1 LSLGSYYMARL
12 NDPPI
17 APPVE
22 SIDALKRRFIRQNRE
37 IARVNSTQSLR
48 IRNLEAEIS
57 RLLAENISIREQAIN
72 IAQESERWRAAY
84 KATAE
89 ITSLKN
95 RLEAKLQEVNTLVTE
110 LGELPAKTAK
120 RKSGPRKS
128 IIVVN
133 NARSPAEK
141 EWRNQ
146 QTIGGVLNA
155 ERAEQ
160 EGRLPAILE
169 EKQYPRRTLDH
180 AELQTP
186 VDDLGN
192 PLESPQLGP
201 PPVAHFD
208 VPETDDYNQNMD
220 PEKSPQPQKQPQ
232 PIVPLS
238 VNLENRKKRRT
249 SALLQ
254 HIPKDEDPPI
264 VLPESVSTLKAG
276 AKRKLDASVLDD
288 RRNTAIIS
296 ADDFVF
302 KKAERDVDAHGTRFV
317 RPIRKTMQDAAAA
330 PSPAKDVPAVRKI
343 LASKST
349 NSPSKARV
357 RVSEKP
363 FMQKDGSQDELK
375 IPKRPDRSHDIPD
388 IISQDWKQNNFDATS
403 QHQLPPKTPF
413 SNDILSPASTEPSAR
428 VQEMA
433 ITNSVEDVLNG
444 SIGRGSRR
452 ARAAISYAEPSLR
465 DKMRRPGKELVGA
478 LEGIDKR
485 VREGSYGPSERAIS
499 EVPTPQI
506 KHERLE
512 LPAEWTK
519 LPRPNEEAPSPLR
532 DKTSKSPDEAN
543 EQIPRKPSVKRRLSG
558 KASLGITADYTA
570 DFTISD
576 ENELE
581 NAVRRLSIFD
591 PPSSSPPSGRVSGG
605 PYPDTIEVEPL
616 KRAKSTSAVASK
628 ARRHSV
634 AMNSAANGAGLS
646 HARSVSDLSTRP
658 SSRQSL
664 VGAGSRPGSAASAGR
679 PGSATGL
686 SAQSG
691 ETRAGLKTSTST
703 SRFGSDASRG
713 VGNESRK
720 KPTVPV
726 ILETDMAGT
735 RASSRRRS
743 MMV

>member
-1 LSLGSYYMARL
+1 MARL

-95 RLEAKLQEVNTLVTE
+95 RLEAKLQEVNTIVTE
-110 LGELPAKTAK
+110 LGELPAKTAR

-141 EWRNQ
+141 DWRNQ

-169 EKQYPRRTLDH
+169 EKQHPGSTLDH
-180 AELQTP
+180 TELQTP

-192 PLESPQLGP
+192 PMESPEIGP

-220 PEKSPQPQKQPQ
+220 PEKSPQPHKQPQ

-254 HIPKDEDPPI
+254 HIPKDDDPPI
-264 VLPESVSTLKAG
+264 ILPESMSTLKAG
-276 AKRKLDASVLDD
+276 SKRKSDASILEGKRHVAVVA
-288 RRNTAIIS
+288 T
-296 ADDFVF
+296 DDFVF
-302 KKAERDVDAHGTRFV
+302 KKAERDIDSHGTRFTRPV
-317 RPIRKTMQDAAAA
+317 RKAMQDFA
-330 PSPAKDVPAVRKI
+330 PTASPIKDPPPIRKI
-343 LASKST
+343 LAPKST

-357 RVSEKP
+357 HVSDKP
-363 FMQKDGSQDELK
+363 SMQRDGSQDELK
-375 IPKRPDRSHDIPD
+375 IPKRLNRIDATATAM
-388 IISQDWKQNNFDATS
+388 SQEWKQNDFDSAL
-403 QHQLPPKTPF
+403 QHQLQPKTPY
-413 SNDILSPASTEPSAR
+413 SDDILSPVSTEPSAR
-428 VQEMA
+428 MQEMA
-433 ITNSVEDVLNG
+433 ITNSVEDVLSG
-444 SIGRGSRR
+444 SIGRSSRR
-452 ARAAISYAEPSLR
+452 ARAAVSYAEPSLR

-478 LEGIDKR
+478 VEGIDKR
-485 VREGSYGPSERAIS
+485 VREGSCGPERATS
-499 EVPTPQI
+499 EGPTPIPMQV

-519 LPRPNEEAPSPLR
+519 LTHAKEEAPSPLR
-532 DKTSKSPDEAN
+532 DKQSKSPEDVK
-543 EQIPRKPSVKRRLSG
+543 EQAQKKKSVKRRLSG
-558 KASLGITADYTA
+558 KASLGISADYTA
-570 DFTISD
+570 DFTITN

-591 PPSSSPPSGRVSGG
+591 PPSSSPASGRVSGG
-605 PYPDTIEVEPL
+605 PYPEIIDVEPL
-616 KRAKSTSAVASK
+616 KRSK
-628 ARRHSV
+628 ASAAATSKVRRHSV
-634 AMNSAANGAGLS
+634 ATNSSMAPSLG
-646 HARSVSDLSTRP
+646 HARSVSDLSSSSTRP

-664 VGAGSRPGSAASAGR
+664 ASSSSRPGSAASVGR
-679 PGSATGL
+679 PGSA
-686 SAQSG
+686 
-691 ETRAGLKTSTST
+691 AGLRGQTAEGRGSQKTST
-703 SRFGSDASRG
+703 SRFAPDGRFGAE
-713 VGNESRK
+713 VK
-720 KPTVPV
+720 TKVVVPV
-726 ILETDMAGT
+726 VAEAQAEMAGT
-735 RASSRRRS
+735 RASRRRS